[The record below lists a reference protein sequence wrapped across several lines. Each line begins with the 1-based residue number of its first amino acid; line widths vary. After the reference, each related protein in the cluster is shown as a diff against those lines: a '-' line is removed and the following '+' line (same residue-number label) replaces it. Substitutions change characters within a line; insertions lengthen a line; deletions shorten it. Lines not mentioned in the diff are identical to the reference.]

1 MGGTQPPPGGNHWS
15 ISTDPLQPHC
25 PGGSKLFDYSHF
37 DPPVRGKGNS
47 GTTSCLVAPYRWHH
61 NDFSSKRY
69 WSKSGLSCY
78 SIPSLWLTNTINA
91 SLYPFS
97 WSVGSGLSHPVDHRN
112 FPNDSPCLAIQA
124 SFFQT
129 KRPFRGQTASDIP
142 V

>member
-1 MGGTQPPPGGNHWS
+1 MSKTEEIRRAEQRVTPLELFFDLVFVLSFTQVTTTMAH
-15 ISTDPLQPHC
+15 DPTW
-25 PGGSKLFDYSHF
+25 
-37 DPPVRGKGNS
+37 KGL
-47 GTTSCLVAPYRWHH
+47 GEGVLILAAVWWAWAAY
-61 NDFSSKRY
+61 
-69 WSKSGLSCY
+69 G
-78 SIPSLWLTNTINA
+78 WLTNTINA